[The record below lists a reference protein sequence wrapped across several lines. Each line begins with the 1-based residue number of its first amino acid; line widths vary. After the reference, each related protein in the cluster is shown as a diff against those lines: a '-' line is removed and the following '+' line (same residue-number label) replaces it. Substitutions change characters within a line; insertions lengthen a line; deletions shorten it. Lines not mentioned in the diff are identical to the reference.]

1 MDDDD
6 TQVLTPEEQKKVL
19 KEIPKQQPQKDEK
32 EED

>member
-1 MDDDD
+1 MEDDD

-19 KEIPKQQPQKDEK
+19 KEVPKKQPQEDEK

>member
-1 MDDDD
+1 MEDDD

-19 KEIPKQQPQKDEK
+19 KEIPKEHQQKDEK